1 MIKHLLFVFRDKVSM
16 ETNVYFDQTVRIVLP
31 PWRLLSVGTHI
42 GFEILCKSTILI
54 ILMI

>member
-16 ETNVYFDQTVRIVLP
+16 KISVYFDQTVRIVLP

-42 GFEILCKSTILI
+42 GFEILYKYGNF
-54 ILMI
+54 